1 MYCIKLSKN
10 AKSNHQE
17 ELWVRF
23 LTVRVRLEWIIL
35 AVWIAHFPYFFLLG
49 NEPAK
54 KKTTAYVRLKLNHN
68 PPPIRVSRLLAE
80 SSLLLSAYLLIDD
93 PQDLFKNK
101 KGLAVFTQQMER
113 YHNTFLKIQIICL
126 KLKFFINFVNTTDAF
141 IVKIY

>member
-1 MYCIKLSKN
+1 M
-10 AKSNHQE
+10 
-17 ELWVRF
+17 
-23 LTVRVRLEWIIL
+23 
-35 AVWIAHFPYFFLLG
+35 
-49 NEPAK
+49 
-54 KKTTAYVRLKLNHN
+54 
-68 PPPIRVSRLLAE
+68 
-80 SSLLLSAYLLIDD
+80 DD